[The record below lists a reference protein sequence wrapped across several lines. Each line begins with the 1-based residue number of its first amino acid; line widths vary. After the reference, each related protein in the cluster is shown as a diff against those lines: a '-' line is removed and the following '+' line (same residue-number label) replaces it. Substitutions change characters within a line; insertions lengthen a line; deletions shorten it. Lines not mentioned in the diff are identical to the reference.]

1 MVVATVRLGAE
12 GTTSTPTWEAV
23 PTATSDTPSAVVQV
37 AMLAPR
43 VATTSVELIVR
54 ASRMWKFTIVWIP
67 TAPRLRVQRRP
78 GVSVL
83 VAKRREPTTATAT
96 TATSAEPTASTAA
109 VTISR
114 STALVIAKARVTVSA
129 TTTARNTT
137 MA

>member
-12 GTTSTPTWEAV
+12 GTTSTRTWEAV
-23 PTATSDTPSAVVQV
+23 TTATSVIATAVAQV
-37 AMLAPR
+37 AMVAPR
-43 VATTSVELIVR
+43 VATTSVEPIAR
-54 ASRMWKFTIVWIP
+54 ASRMWKFTIAWIP
-67 TAPRLRVQRRP
+67 TALRLRVQRRP

-114 STALVIAKARVTVSA
+114 STALVIAKARVTASA
-129 TTTARNTT
+129 TTTVRSTT
-137 MA
+137 TA